1 MKAGT
6 EKMLKEVVSKEGMR
20 IVKEL
25 SDKYGFGLEEGL
37 MHLRLDDIKVKKV
50 VNTERS
56 NIPIPFCGRKI
67 EGCCDGI
74 RLNHGLYTQCKKGVI
89 EDKEEKYNLCKTC
102 SNQKEKNS
110 NGEPTYGYIDNRI
123 KLGKDF
129 RDPKGKAPIN
139 YGNIMEKLKISRNEA
154 EREAA
159 NQNQIIP
166 EEEFEVKKKQRGRP
180 KKSTM
185 TNDTS
190 GSEEETSV
198 DESKPQKKS
207 RGRPK
212 KEKKAV
218 ARSGEELIKNMVKES
233 QKNEICSV
241 VSNESEVEV
250 SNDSDEEDELCVEE
264 VKIEGKKYLKA
275 GDNTLYDIK
284 THEQIGSVDPKT
296 NVITLNDDEDDDEED

>member
-56 NIPIPFCGRKI
+56 NIPIPFCGKKL

-74 RLNHGLYTQCKKGVI
+74 RLNHGLYTQCKKDVI

-185 TNDTS
+185 TTDTS
-190 GSEEETSV
+190 GSDEESSV
-198 DESKPQKKS
+198 DESKPKKA

-212 KEKKAV
+212 KEKKAIT
-218 ARSGEELIKNMVKES
+218 RSGEELIKNMVKES

-241 VSNESEVEV
+241 VSNESEAEG
-250 SNDSDEEDELCVEE
+250 SNDSDDEDELCVEE

-284 THEQIGSVDPKT
+284 THEEIGSVDPKT